1 MGGVYLL
8 NLISYWLY
16 RFVLDFLPALTQNNK
31 DKADIA
37 LDDTETNKN
46 NLYGKYLECVFH
58 GTCSM
63 EPSSKWNLS
72 KFVLNRMDL
81 HHRLYYTKTYL
92 INIFLVQN

>member
-46 NLYGKYLECVFH
+46 NLYGKNLECVLH
-58 GTCSM
+58 GTCSI
-63 EPSSKWNLS
+63 EPIYIL
-72 KFVLNRMDL
+72 LNGT
-81 HHRLYYTKTYL
+81 YTIRK
-92 INIFLVQN
+92 LV